1 MKTYEIK
8 KTHDYSPSHDRVIES
23 GLTYQEAVEVL
34 ELETKLVRSN
44 GGSIIHH
51 NQDGLM
57 WEEADGSEIYTYNIY
72 EQEEEDEGEGQDPEY
87 YEEML
92 KD

>member
-1 MKTYEIK
+1 MTTYKIEKTY
-8 KTHDYSPSHDRVIES
+8 DYSPELNDTIES